1 MEVIIMVIKQRKTIL
16 AVLLGLA
23 ALTPMPAQAM
33 FRAALKYATTGA
45 KYATT
50 GALGIAAYLGYK
62 SAPTPGA
69 HGFGQAVGQG
79 LGNAGQAVGSF
90 LQGVAPVAAP
100 VAQPFVSQEA
110 IVQITNGVASGLKK
124 SIGPATE
131 ILVKSAVVLA
141 IGYGIY
147 HFGIKPFSNE
157 ITNFIRGCT
166 NHLSKEHDDLANDH
180 EEIKQGQE
188 VTHEMQQQ
196 NLNVALDTNRIV
208 QDSHRMLRL
217 AVHGLDQQARQ
228 GVAEPRA
235 NHLLEL

>member
-1 MEVIIMVIKQRKTIL
+1 MVIKQRKTIL

-124 SIGPATE
+124 SIGPSTQ
-131 ILVKSAVVLA
+131 ILVMSAVVLA
-141 IGYGIY
+141 TTYGIWR
-147 HFGIKPFSNE
+147 FGIKPLSNE

-180 EEIKQGQE
+180 EEIQQGQE

-196 NLNVALDTNRIV
+196 NLNVARDTNR
-208 QDSHRMLRL
+208 
-217 AVHGLDQQARQ
+217 AVRVIAAHVRINLDQQPQNEHQAIRGRGLRQ
-228 GVAEPRA
+228 A
-235 NHLLEL
+235 LLNDQR

>member
-1 MEVIIMVIKQRKTIL
+1 MVIKQRKTIL

-124 SIGPATE
+124 SIGPSTQ
-131 ILVKSAVVLA
+131 ILVMSAVVLA
-141 IGYGIY
+141 TTYGIWR
-147 HFGIKPFSNE
+147 FGIKPFSNE

-166 NHLSKEHDDLANDH
+166 NHLSKEHD
-180 EEIKQGQE
+180 EIQNTVEDVKEITTDTNAVTHRNE
-188 VTHEMQQQ
+188 VTLESVHAAVIDIR
-196 NLNVALDTNRIV
+196 NAV
-208 QDSHRMLRL
+208 QPKAQR
-217 AVHGLDQQARQ
+217 QAQ
-228 GVAEPRA
+228 EEV
-235 NHLLEL
+235 LFLEHAPVDLS